1 MSTTISLVLTTIT
14 GYWDGNT
21 ISFYGESARA
31 LWALS
36 HIGISYTQDE
46 HYLGASLVVAFDQMD
61 IITPRALKAGY
72 KMNIIKGKR
81 R

>member
-1 MSTTISLVLTTIT
+1 MSNTISLVLTTIT
-14 GYWDGNT
+14 GYMDGDT

-46 HYLGASLVVAFDQMD
+46 HYLGASLVIAHHQLD
-61 IITPRALKAGY
+61 IISSRATKAGY

-81 R
+81 I